1 MKKIFETKFV
11 NDELYSRNGE
21 EIEIVDVND
30 MYCDIKFNDGK
41 IATVYT
47 SEVKELSF

>member
-30 MYCDIKFNDGK
+30 MYCDIRFKDGK